1 METEKEEEEADSVL
15 SCGPTTGEDDISGL
29 EGTLNKVPR
38 ADSLAVEGNFLKRLG
53 ETGNHRL

>member
-15 SCGPTTGEDDISGL
+15 SCGFGYDISGL
-29 EGTLNKVPR
+29 EGALNKVPR
-38 ADSLAVEGNFLKRLG
+38 ADSLAAEGNFLKRLG